1 MVAVRNSR
9 RSWRISARSACRV
22 CESVEPPWQTPAARR
37 IRRATAKSIHRRINA
52 SQWHCIQVPHGLCAG
67 QEARKITSLPNLMA
81 SPFHIISNAAT
92 VAVPP
97 PTAHP
102 RPEWLRVKFFGGER
116 YQDLKRIM
124 RTLDLHTVCESARCP
139 NMGECWEYGTATF
152 MILGDICTR
161 ACGFCAVPSG
171 KPVGPPDEG
180 EPFRVAE
187 AVAKMGLRY
196 AVVTSVNRDDQP
208 DGGAHIFARTIEEIR
223 RRVPGCKV
231 EVLIP
236 DFRGDWNA
244 LAVVLAVRPDILNH
258 NTETVPRLYR
268 QVRKGAIYE
277 RSLELLRRSKQ
288 AHPEVPTKSGLML
301 GLGERKEEVLATLED
316 LVAQGTDILTLGQ
329 YLQPTRDHLPVV
341 RYVHPDE
348 FAEFKVRGEAMGLK
362 HVEAGPVVRSSY
374 HAFEQPESAHKA

>member
-1 MVAVRNSR
+1 M
-9 RSWRISARSACRV
+9 
-22 CESVEPPWQTPAARR
+22 
-37 IRRATAKSIHRRINA
+37 A
-52 SQWHCIQVPHGLCAG
+52 SQ
-67 QEARKITSLPNLMA
+67 
-81 SPFHIISNAAT
+81 FHIISNSAI
-92 VAVPP
+92 VPVP
-97 PTAHP
+97 APGAHP

-139 NMGECWEYGTATF
+139 NMGECWEHGTATF

-171 KPVGPPDEG
+171 KPVGPPDKD
-180 EPFRVAE
+180 EPLRVGE
-187 AVAKMGLRY
+187 AVARLGLRY

-236 DFRGDWNA
+236 DFRGDWDA
-244 LAVVLAVRPDILNH
+244 LDTVLAVQPDVLNH

-268 QVRKGAIYE
+268 QVRRGALYE
-277 RSLELLRRSKQ
+277 RSLELLRRSKK
-288 AHPEVPTKSGLML
+288 AHPEIPTKTGLML
-301 GLGERKEEVLATLED
+301 GLGEEKQEVLDTLQD
-316 LVAQGTDILTLGQ
+316 LAAQGTDILTLGQ
-329 YLQPTRDHLPVV
+329 YLQPTREHLPVI

-348 FAEFKVRGEAMGLK
+348 FAEFKIFGEAMGFK
-362 HVEAGPVVRSSY
+362 HVEAGPLVRSSY
-374 HAFEQPESAHKA
+374 HAFEQTEAAIK